1 MRTVITS
8 LYEKTAWH
16 PWIPLENS
24 WRGKKV
30 PAGPGLY
37 RILLVDEEHT
47 QMAYIG
53 QSKNLKERLGALK
66 HVYSDVSP
74 LHDPHFAGPA
84 LWTWRQ
90 ALPRSHFEVS
100 VAPFPTIP
108 KPLRLGL
115 ECLALA
121 LCHQEQ
127 DVAPLANFG
136 RTRDEWS
143 ALWSSS
149 PERQMQEVRL
159 TGPLDGNPHARS
171 WCGLDWTSWT
181 LLDRE
186 HLPEDGLGLYRLRVA
201 GCDPL
206 LYIGQGE
213 IAARLKAYRSNLPL
227 ECSWVLGSWTY
238 HRRLELR
245 SNAVG
250 AHLLSLST
258 IPLWQFESGAPLGG
272 PAGMSSAA

>member
-1 MRTVITS
+1 MRTAITS
-8 LYEKTAWH
+8 LCEKTAWH

-24 WRGKKV
+24 WRGKQV
-30 PAGPGLY
+30 PTCPGLY
-37 RILLVDEEHT
+37 RILLLGERV

-53 QSKNLKERLGALK
+53 QSSNLKERLSALK
-66 HVYSDVSP
+66 HIYGEETP
-74 LHDPHFAGPA
+74 LHIPHFAGPA
-84 LWTWRQ
+84 LWQWHRYKPPS
-90 ALPRSHFEVS
+90 LFEVS
-100 VAPFPTIP
+100 VAPFPTVP
-108 KPLRLGL
+108 KTLRLGL

-121 LCHQEQ
+121 LCQQEHH
-127 DVAPLANFG
+127 ASPLANFG
-136 RTRDEWS
+136 RTLDEWCT
-143 ALWSSS
+143 LWNAS
-149 PERQMQEVRL
+149 PEQLEKEVEP

-171 WCGLDWTSWT
+171 WCGLDWTPWT
-181 LLDRE
+181 PLHRE
-186 HLPEDGLGLYRLRVA
+186 HLPEEGLGLYRLRVV

-227 ECSWVLGSWTY
+227 ECSWVSGNWTY

-272 PAGMSSAA
+272 PAGMSPAA